1 MHSIHMTYSMH
12 IQCVCLIIRLTP
24 FPNSDLFFPRVESQ
38 TASLLLPLDKF
49 YQHAFSSF
57 ALAETCQKKKKKKI
71 KFKKKIGQGRAAAQE
86 EKKKKKKYSLTSEF
100 FKGNGF

>member
-1 MHSIHMTYSMH
+1 MYCMHSIHMTYSMH

-57 ALAETCQKKKKKKI
+57 ALAATCQNRK
-71 KFKKKIGQGRAAAQE
+71 E
-86 EKKKKKKYSLTSEF
+86 ENLEPTVCKSNNALLNTNEVE
-100 FKGNGF
+100 